1 MLFPFLVNLAIDW
14 VMKRT
19 LEGDKLGIVLD
30 DMIIADLENADDI
43 CLLEENKSDA
53 QRILNKVTQTSAY
66 VDLQI
71 NVQKTKFCSNNPNAK
86 FTVKNELLERVDEF
100 TYLGSRIALKGS
112 VTSEVKARIG
122 KAVGAL
128 ASLNHIW
135 KQKKIPRNIKN
146 KIFNACVKAI
156 LLYES

>member
-1 MLFPFLVNLAIDW
+1 MS
-14 VMKRT
+14 K
-19 LEGDKLGIVLD
+19 
-30 DMIIADLENADDI
+30 
-43 CLLEENKSDA
+43 
-53 QRILNKVTQTSAY
+53 
-66 VDLQI
+66 
-71 NVQKTKFCSNNPNAK
+71 KTKFCSNNPNAK

-128 ASLNHIW
+128 ASLNPIW
-135 KQKKIPRNIKN
+135 KQKKIPRNIKI

>member
-43 CLLEENKSDA
+43 CLLEDNKSDA

-71 NVQKTKFCSNNPNAK
+71 NVQKN
-86 FTVKNELLERVDEF
+86 
-100 TYLGSRIALKGS
+100 
-112 VTSEVKARIG
+112 
-122 KAVGAL
+122 
-128 ASLNHIW
+128 
-135 KQKKIPRNIKN
+135 
-146 KIFNACVKAI
+146 
-156 LLYES
+156 